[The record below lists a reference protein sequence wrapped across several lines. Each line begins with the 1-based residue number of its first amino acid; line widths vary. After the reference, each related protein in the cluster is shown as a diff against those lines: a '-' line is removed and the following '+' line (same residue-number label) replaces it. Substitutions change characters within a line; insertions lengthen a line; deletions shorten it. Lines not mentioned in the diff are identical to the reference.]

1 MLPFLSYSILPFLH
15 CSYQV
20 PDAAVLGIGDSLM
33 GPNLGVGAGGGRSD
47 NNDDGHSNSNNNN
60 NKVRNNR
67 TDASA
72 PKVHK
77 RSDVN
82 ILLCGDP
89 GAYY

>member
-1 MLPFLSYSILPFLH
+1 
-15 CSYQV
+15 
-20 PDAAVLGIGDSLM
+20 M